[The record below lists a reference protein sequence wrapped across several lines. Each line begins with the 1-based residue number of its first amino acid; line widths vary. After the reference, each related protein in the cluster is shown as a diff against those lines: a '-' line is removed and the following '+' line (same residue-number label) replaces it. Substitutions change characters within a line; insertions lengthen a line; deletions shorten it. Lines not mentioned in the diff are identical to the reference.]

1 MSETM
6 LADVDTPEAAAQ
18 RESELLERVR
28 ALIPNIRSR
37 AEETE
42 RIRQI
47 HEDTM
52 QELLDAGVFRLHTP
66 LKYGG
71 LQLGLNAHVQVMRLI
86 ARGCVSTAWAASFLT
101 HSANRVAKLEP
112 EFQDRLFSEN
122 PNILSCGTNQPHP
135 NAALEQQP
143 DGSYLLNGRWS
154 FASGVMNARYVEV
167 SLPRGRTATNAET
180 RLTATVPR
188 DDVEIIDVW
197 QVSGMRGTGSQD
209 LQFNN
214 VVVPESMVHVYEK
227 RAASVNPG
235 TLLYPDFHFLR
246 LPYHQVV
253 WAAHAAYVLGGAEHA
268 LEMFRED
275 IVPRKRRPWGTGMA
289 IDSPI
294 THSAYAEA
302 AHKIRTAG
310 LILEAEVREVEGAYA
325 EQDGELSYDQR
336 AYLNMDAV
344 AAIHLCQKAV
354 QILARMSGGSMHRVG
369 NALDRIQRDIE
380 VLMNHSSG
388 DWSFHSEYAG
398 RVLLGLGLGNR
409 PEELF

>member
-1 MSETM
+1 MSETT
-6 LADVDTPEAAAQ
+6 LIAVDTPEAAAQ
-18 RESELLERVR
+18 REAELLEKVR
-28 ALIPNIRSR
+28 NLIPNIRAR

-42 RIRQI
+42 QIRQI
-47 HEDTM
+47 HPETM
-52 QELLDAGVFRLHTP
+52 QELLDAGVFRLHSP

-86 ARGCVSTAWAASFLT
+86 GRGCISTSWATSFLT

-122 PNILSCGTNQPHP
+122 PNILSAGTNQPHP
-135 NAALEQQP
+135 NASLEQQP
-143 DGSYLLNGRWS
+143 NGSYLLNGRWS

-188 DDVEIIDVW
+188 DHVEIIDVW
-197 QVSGMRGTGSQD
+197 NVSGMRGTGSQD
-209 LQFNN
+209 IQFTN
-214 VVVPESMVHVYEK
+214 VVVPEEMVHVYEK

-235 TLLYPDFHFLR
+235 TQLYPDFPFLR

-268 LEMFRED
+268 LEIFHDE
-275 IVPRKRRPWGTGMA
+275 VAPRKRRPWGTGKA

-294 THSAYAEA
+294 THTTYGEA
-302 AHKIRTAG
+302 AHKIRTAS
-310 LILEAEVREVEGAYA
+310 LILEAEVREVVDAYA
-325 EQDGELSYDQR
+325 EEDGELSYEQR

-344 AAIHLCQKAV
+344 AAIHLCQEAV

-369 NALDRIQRDIE
+369 NAMDRIQRDIE

-388 DWSFHSEYAG
+388 DWAFHSEYAG